1 MAAGEYRRRGAEKD
15 VAERAWR
22 SMQDLVL
29 NNDQQRAV
37 SEALDMSF
45 TRLKALRRLAW
56 KPMTGRQLADAL
68 GTDPPHVTVIVDDL
82 EKKGLVERTPHP
94 TDRRAKILTVTATG
108 RRAAQKAERILG
120 EPPAA
125 LRALAPED
133 LAALDRIVA
142 ALLAAGEDDAAR

>member
-1 MAAGEYRRRGAEKD
+1 MSADEYRRRGGEKN

-29 NNDQQRAV
+29 DNDQQRAV

-45 TRLKALRRLAW
+45 ARIKALRRLAW

-68 GTDPPHVTVIVDDL
+68 GTDPPHVSVIVDEL
-82 EKKGLVERTPHP
+82 EQKGLVERTPHP
-94 TDRRAKILTVTATG
+94 TDRRAKIVTVTATG
-108 RRAAQKAERILG
+108 RRAAEKANRMLG
-120 EPPAA
+120 QPPVA
-125 LRALAPED
+125 LRALPPEE

-142 ALLAAGEDDAAR
+142 ALLAAQDER